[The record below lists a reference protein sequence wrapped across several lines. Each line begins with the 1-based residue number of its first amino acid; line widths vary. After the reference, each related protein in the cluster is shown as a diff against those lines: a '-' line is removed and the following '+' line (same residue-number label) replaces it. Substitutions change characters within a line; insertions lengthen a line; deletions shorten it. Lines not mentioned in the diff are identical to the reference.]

1 MPVSVGG
8 TDDSIL
14 DPRNTYADPAD
25 WDTKARELADLFV
38 ANFEKFTDSEEG
50 LALVPAGPRVDA

>member
-1 MPVSVGG
+1 MGG